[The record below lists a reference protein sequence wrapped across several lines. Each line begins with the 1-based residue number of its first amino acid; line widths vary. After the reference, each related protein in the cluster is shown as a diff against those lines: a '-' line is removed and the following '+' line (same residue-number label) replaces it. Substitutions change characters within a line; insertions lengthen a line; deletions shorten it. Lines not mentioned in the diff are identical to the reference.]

1 MGSNPIMESFGRA
14 LVRNDNSSRF
24 GTSCR
29 APHTLRRHV
38 TRDRRHRSRPPTFHP
53 YIGKFCALRFTP
65 SGRLLGAHLETYLL
79 EKCRVVQV
87 TGAIRRA
94 ILRNSLTL
102 PIPPLQL
109 SPGECSFHAFY
120 EALAGLKPDFLSVRR
135 AAAAAEAPPR
145 SSRTSRR
152 RACARTARRDA
163 GRDADRFARSA
174 RALAVSVNAADQAA
188 LWRALVAILHLGN
201 VAFGAGEVAAVGG
214 GEARAALASAAQL
227 LQVDAEHL
235 QVTGCCHCRRR
246 LLLHRH
252 RHLQLTSNSPP
263 PPSADRDVRA
273 AVQSWRRVGDV
284 AVDGRAGG

>member
-1 MGSNPIMESFGRA
+1 M
-14 LVRNDNSSRF
+14 
-24 GTSCR
+24 
-29 APHTLRRHV
+29 

-120 EALAGLKPDFLSVRR
+120 EALAGLKPDFLSACAVPRGSGGGS
-135 AAAAAEAPPR
+135 AAKKFAYLTPPR
-145 SSRTSRR
+145 GG
-152 RACARTARRDA
+152 AAARRDA
-163 GRDADRFARSA
+163 GRDADRFART
-174 RALAVSVNAADQAA
+174 RDALNAVSVNAADQAA

-201 VAFGAGEVAAVGG
+201 VAFGSGEVAAVGG

-235 QVTGCCHCRRR
+235 QVTGCCHCRYR
-246 LLLHRH
+246 LSSTA
-252 RHLQLTSNSPP
+252 TSNAPP
-263 PPSADRDVRA
+263 PPSADGDVRA
-273 AVQSWRRVGDV
+273 AVQSRRRVGDV
-284 AVDGRAGG
+284 AVDRRTGG

>member
-1 MGSNPIMESFGRA
+1 MTAVTAHALPPPIY
-14 LVRNDNSSRF
+14 
-24 GTSCR
+24 T
-29 APHTLRRHV
+29 
-38 TRDRRHRSRPPTFHP
+38 
-53 YIGKFCALRFTP
+53 GKFCALRFTP

-120 EALAGLKPDFLSVRR
+120 EALAGLKPDFLSACAVPRSGGGS
-135 AAAAAEAPPR
+135 AAKKFAYLTPPR
-145 SSRTSRR
+145 GG
-152 RACARTARRDA
+152 AAARRDA
-163 GRDADRFARSA
+163 GRDADRFART
-174 RALAVSVNAADQAA
+174 RDALNAVSVNAADQAA

-235 QVTGCCHCRRR
+235 QVTGCRRR
-246 LLLHRH
+246 RH
-252 RHLQLTSNSPP
+252 RLPPPPPPPTHHLQLTTSTLCRPGCARGGSKRA
-263 PPSADRDVRA
+263 PS
-273 AVQSWRRVGDV
+273 G
-284 AVDGRAGG
+284 

>member
-1 MGSNPIMESFGRA
+1 M
-14 LVRNDNSSRF
+14 
-24 GTSCR
+24 
-29 APHTLRRHV
+29 

-120 EALAGLKPDFLSVRR
+120 EALAGLKPDFLS
-135 AAAAAEAPPR
+135 
-145 SSRTSRR
+145 
-152 RACARTARRDA
+152 ACAVPRGSGGSAAKTFAYLTPPHGGAAARRDA
-163 GRDADRFARSA
+163 GRDADRFART
-174 RALAVSVNAADQAA
+174 RDALNAVSVNAADQAA

-201 VAFGAGEVAAVGG
+201 VAFGSGEVAAVGG

-235 QVTGCCHCRRR
+235 QVTGCCHCRYR
-246 LLLHRH
+246 LSSTATSNSLPSLT
-252 RHLQLTSNSPP
+252 TSNSPP

-273 AVQSWRRVGDV
+273 AVQSRRRVGDV